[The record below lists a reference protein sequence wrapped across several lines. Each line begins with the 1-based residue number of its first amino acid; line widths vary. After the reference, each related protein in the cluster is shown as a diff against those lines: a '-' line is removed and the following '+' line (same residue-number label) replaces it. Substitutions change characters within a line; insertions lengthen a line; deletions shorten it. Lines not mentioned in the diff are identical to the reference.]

1 MTGCCYAL
9 GEEEMVMMTLQA
21 MAPLAVRDRQIF
33 VPVANLNRAVT
44 TVVQKQIDMLETE
57 RSNP

>member
-1 MTGCCYAL
+1 
-9 GEEEMVMMTLQA
+9 MMTLQA